1 MNTDGSFIFKGVA
14 TALITPF
21 KNGSIDF
28 ESLGLLIERQID
40 NRISALVICGTTGE
54 ASTLSE
60 KEHLNCIE
68 FALRKADGR
77 IPIIA
82 GSGSNCTAKAVKL
95 SSSASKLG
103 CDALLVVTPYYNKA
117 SSEGLIKHYLSI
129 AEAASSPIIIYNVP
143 SRTGMDIPIDVYS
156 KLADH
161 KNIVGVKE
169 AGGNLHKAMEIKQ
182 VCGDHLAIYSGN
194 DDNIFEMLSIGA
206 SGVISVIS
214 NLMPSETVM
223 ICEKYFSN
231 ETSAAHEQQIILGD
245 MIEALSCEINPI
257 PIKFAMKLIGA
268 CNGEMRLPLCP
279 PSIGSQKKITEAI
292 KKYKLI

>member
-161 KNIVGVKE
+161 VSVK
-169 AGGNLHKAMEIKQ
+169 
-182 VCGDHLAIYSGN
+182 
-194 DDNIFEMLSIGA
+194 
-206 SGVISVIS
+206 
-214 NLMPSETVM
+214 
-223 ICEKYFSN
+223 
-231 ETSAAHEQQIILGD
+231 
-245 MIEALSCEINPI
+245 
-257 PIKFAMKLIGA
+257 
-268 CNGEMRLPLCP
+268 
-279 PSIGSQKKITEAI
+279 
-292 KKYKLI
+292 